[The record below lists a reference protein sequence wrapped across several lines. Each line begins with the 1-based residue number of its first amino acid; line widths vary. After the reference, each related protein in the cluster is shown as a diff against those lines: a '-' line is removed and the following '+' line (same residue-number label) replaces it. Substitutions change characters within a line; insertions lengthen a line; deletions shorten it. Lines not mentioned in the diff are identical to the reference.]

1 MREDFYRQL
10 HGDTMDIVSPTAM
23 SVLRFAEIMERK
35 LAANRHKGDRPGWLA
50 CRPEWLFARLVE
62 EVGEAA
68 AIMRG
73 SEDDGWGAAAKLESE
88 LADIAN
94 FCMMLA
100 DRVRHGDGKQEGVNE

>member
-1 MREDFYRQL
+1 M
-10 HGDTMDIVSPTAM
+10 DTTSPTAP
-23 SVLRFAEIMERK
+23 SVLAFAEIMERK
-35 LAANRHKGDRPGWLA
+35 LSANRHKGGWLA

-88 LADIAN
+88 LADVAN

-100 DRVRHGDGKQEGVNE
+100 DCVRSSAKKAAVLPNPDE